1 MIFGV
6 LGHTHATLLIACG
19 VSLNTVS
26 ARLGHASTSTTSNIY
41 IHAIQSANAAAAEAI
56 NVVLSPYKA
65 TKRVK
70 KIPFKN
76 DIA

>member
-1 MIFGV
+1 MSEYAFFGKIY
-6 LGHTHATLLIACG
+6 LLIACG

-26 ARLGHASTSTTSNIY
+26 ARLGHASASTTSNIY

-65 TKRVK
+65 TKRAK